1 MLESE
6 ERVDYNQIAYYPS
19 ICANRWAPDGS
30 VQSITVFVCVHWGC
44 KIAVYTQSVLFIPFP
59 GVGHLTCPKKQ
70 KESPY
75 FILTPNIKK
84 KQKMLI

>member
-30 VQSITVFVCVHWGC
+30 VQSVTVC
-44 KIAVYTQSVLFIPFP
+44 AVYCMCPLGLQDCSIYTVCAVYPFP
-59 GVGHLTCPKKQ
+59 RCRPLNLPKETKR
-70 KESPY
+70 KP
-75 FILTPNIKK
+75 ILYINA
-84 KQKMLI
+84 